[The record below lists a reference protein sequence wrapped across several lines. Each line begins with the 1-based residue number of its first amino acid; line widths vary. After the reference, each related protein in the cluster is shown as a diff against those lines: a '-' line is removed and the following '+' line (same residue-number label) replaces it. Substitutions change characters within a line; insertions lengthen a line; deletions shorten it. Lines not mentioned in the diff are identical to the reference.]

1 MKKRLFSVV
10 SSLVLL
16 VTLTGNAQATTPQ
29 ADRQISLVYVSIGN
43 SDDLSLFALT
53 HLPLFAML
61 EGGLLTSADQI
72 GQQSLMSVGLKYQ
85 VLDPYLHN
93 ENYYLASSRAGFHK
107 IDFSTYGRVLLS
119 LSSEV
124 LMLIEP
130 NQVDAITQAGVELRA
145 ITLSPKPLP
154 TTSNKAV
161 FTEGVVPDPIIQGMI
176 NQVTKKQVYNYD
188 KQLAGELPVWVD
200 GDWYTIPSRYTYS
213 GTPIQKT
220 THYVY
225 QHLQDLGLGV
235 NYQQWGGI
243 TYPNVI
249 GEITGQ
255 TNPDDIFIIGAHI
268 DDVMG
273 APGADDNASGSVATL
288 LAADILS
295 QYQWNCTLR
304 FSFWTGEE
312 QGLLGSNAY
321 AQNSYQSGEN
331 ILGYLNL
338 DMIAWNTI
346 GSDPYINLIYYT
358 HIPSS
363 QTLAELYANV
373 IDAYDLNLLVRYGT
387 NMWGSDHNSFW
398 NFGFTSILAIEDDL
412 GNDFNPYYHS
422 PNDTSTHTDPAY
434 FTNFVKASIATY
446 AHMTGCLIPPDT
458 GYLAGYVTSA
468 SNVTPLDGAMVTAD
482 DQLGNSYPSTTDPT
496 GYYTMT
502 LPINIYNVTASA
514 DGYLPVM
521 VSAVSIISDTV
532 TNLDFALESACEP
545 VCKLL
550 FPLIGR

>member
-1 MKKRLFSVV
+1 MKKRLYSVV
-10 SSLVLL
+10 SLLVLL
-16 VTLTGNAQATTPQ
+16 VSLTGNSQAVTSD
-29 ADRQISLVYVSIGN
+29 ADRQISLVYVTIGN
-43 SDDLSLFALT
+43 SDDLRLFALT
-53 HLPLFAML
+53 HLPLFTTL
-61 EGGLLTSADQI
+61 EGGLLTSADQT
-72 GQQSLMSVGLKYQ
+72 GQQSLVSAGLNYQ
-85 VLDPYLHN
+85 VVDPYLHN
-93 ENYYLASSRAGFHK
+93 EYYYLASSRGSFHK
-107 IDFSTYGRVLLS
+107 LDFSTYGRVLLS

-124 LMLIEP
+124 LMLIDP
-130 NQVDAITQAGVELRA
+130 TQVGDITQAGAELRA
-145 ITLSPKPLP
+145 ITLIPKPLP
-154 TTSNKAV
+154 TATNEAV
-161 FTEGVVPDPIIQGMI
+161 FAQGISPDPIIQGMI

-200 GDWYTIPSRYTYS
+200 GGWYTIPSRYTYS

-225 QHLQDLGLGV
+225 QHMQDLGLDV
-235 NYQQWGGI
+235 NYQQWNGS

-249 GEITGQ
+249 GEITGE

-304 FSFWTGEE
+304 FAFWTGEE

-321 AQNSYQSGEN
+321 AHSSYQSGEN

-346 GSDPYINLIYYT
+346 GSDPYINLIY
-358 HIPSS
+358 SS
-363 QTLAELYANV
+363 SLPASQELAELYANV
-373 IDAYDLNLLVRYGT
+373 IDAYGFNLLVRYGK

-398 NFGFTSILAIEDDL
+398 DFGFTSILAIEDDL

-422 PNDTSTHTDPAY
+422 PNDASTHTDPAY

-446 AHMTGCLIPPDT
+446 AHMTGCLIPPAT
-458 GYLAGYVTSA
+458 GYLDGYVTSTVNG
-468 SNVTPLDGAMVTAD
+468 SPLEDAIVTAD
-482 DQLGNSYPSTTDPT
+482 DELGPSYPSTTDPT

-502 LPINIYNVTASA
+502 LPVNTYNVTVSA
-514 DGYLPVM
+514 DGYLPVT
-521 VSAVSIISDTV
+521 VNAVSIISDTV
-532 TNLDFALESACEP
+532 TNLDFALQSACEP
-545 VCKLL
+545 ICELF
-550 FPLIGR
+550 FPLMGH